1 MRRIVLYTMVVL
13 ATVTVLIVLW
23 QFRQAIVLFL
33 LSLAISAAFRP
44 LVDTFAQKRIPRNI
58 ALVLTYAIVFGL
70 AAGVVIV
77 VSGPLGGDLARV
89 SNQLAIGYQQI
100 KARWPVSGTQLER
113 SLAEILPPPEQLYA
127 GLSGEKVVQMAR
139 ALLGITTN
147 ALDFGGSL
155 AMILILSLYWSA
167 DSIHFER
174 LLLSLLPVEQ
184 RARARSIWRG
194 IEKGVGAYIRSELIQ
209 SFLAGI
215 LLWLGYWLMG
225 LDFPVLLA
233 LLGALAW
240 LIPWFG
246 ALLAV
251 VPALLAGLGGGLGLG
266 ILAAAY
272 TMAVLMLQEWVIEPR
287 IFRRQ
292 SYSSLVL
299 VLVILI
305 LTDAFGLVGLLL
317 APLVSA
323 AVQIAFKYLVYPPVA
338 AATSG
343 VEGPEASQGMK
354 TLQARLAQIQT
365 EMESCTQPLPPE
377 VGNLALRL
385 ERLIADTSRYYD
397 EKT

>member
-1 MRRIVLYTMVVL
+1 LRRIVWYTVVVL
-13 ATVTVLIVLW
+13 ATITALIVLW

-33 LSLAISAAFRP
+33 LSLAVSAAFRP
-44 LVDTFAQKRIPRNI
+44 LIDAFVQRHIPRHI
-58 ALVLTYAIVFGL
+58 ALILAYALVLGL
-70 AAGVVIV
+70 AAGVLIV
-77 VSGPLGGDLARV
+77 VSEPLARDV
-89 SNQLAIGYQQI
+89 ARLSNQLAIGYEQI

-113 SLAEILPPPEQLYA
+113 SLAGMLPPSEELYA
-127 GLSGEKVVQMAR
+127 GLADERAVQMVR
-139 ALLGITTN
+139 AVLGVTTN
-147 ALDFGGSL
+147 ALGFGGSL

-184 RARARSIWRG
+184 RAQARSIWRG

-215 LLWLGYWLMG
+215 LLWLGYRLMG
-225 LDFPVLLA
+225 LDSPVLLA

-251 VPALLAGLGGGLGLG
+251 IPAFLAGLSGGLGLG

-272 TMAVLMLQEWVIEPR
+272 TMVVLMAQEWVIEPR

-305 LTDAFGLVGLLL
+305 LTDAFGLVGLIL

-323 AVQIAFKYLVYPPVA
+323 ALQIVFKYLVHPPVTA
-338 AATSG
+338 AISQ
-343 VEGPEASQGMK
+343 VECLEASQGMGA
-354 TLQARLAQIQT
+354 LEARLAQIRA
-365 EMESCTQPLPPE
+365 EMEGSTQPLPPE
-377 VGNLALRL
+377 VDNLVLRL
-385 ERLIADTSRYYD
+385 EGLIADASRYY
-397 EKT
+397 EE